1 MRATES
7 LVGPIAEATGGSV
20 VWLEENGVP
29 QVRRVRDTGNMMGPG
44 WIGLVVNQQYRV
56 GGLVQSPLLPELL
69 LLLFLLGGAL
79 MAWRVEGR

>member
-1 MRATES
+1 
-7 LVGPIAEATGGSV
+7 V
-20 VWLEENGVP
+20 
-29 QVRRVRDTGNMMGPG
+29 GPG